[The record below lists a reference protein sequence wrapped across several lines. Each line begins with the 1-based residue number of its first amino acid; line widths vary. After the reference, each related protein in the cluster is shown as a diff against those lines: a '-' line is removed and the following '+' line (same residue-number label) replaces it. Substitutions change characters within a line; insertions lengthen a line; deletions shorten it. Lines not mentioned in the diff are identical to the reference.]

1 MNDDR
6 DRVRNNDQ
14 PEAEK
19 SWPESLSTEETAS
32 DEILDNE
39 SVISE
44 AISQLSIRSFKRQ
57 DGKKLL
63 GTIQRLKQENIS
75 LREALNSTNVLDLA
89 TMRNKLRGANADL
102 VRVRQTNSELREKI
116 QTLEKKIFEMV
127 TAARNT
133 PSPSAPVDS
142 GIPAPVSI
150 QSVKDKLKF
159 LKRSQMA
166 QENAA
171 AVESTATPPPEGT
184 SSTENTSKSP
194 LSETDSKSVPY
205 AEYLKL
211 LSRNRHLERLSQSLE
226 KRVSILQEE
235 ALQSKASFSKGS
247 RIDAAE
253 AKSAESAGSD
263 SLGAEKKEL
272 TILKERHTRDEK
284 TIRELAAEVK
294 RLTTILSRQKIEED
308 ESVRTGASDLSSS
321 TAPTS
326 SPTLTTEDNLQTS
339 TSTSTANEKE
349 SEF

>member
-1 MNDDR
+1 MSDDR
-6 DRVRNNDQ
+6 DRIRDNDLH
-14 PEAEK
+14 EVEK

-39 SVISE
+39 SVISD
-44 AISQLSIRSFKRQ
+44 AISLLSIRSFKRQ

-116 QTLEKKIFEMV
+116 QTLERKIFEMV

-159 LKRSQMA
+159 LKRSQLA

-171 AVESTATPPPEGT
+171 ASESTSQPLAEAN
-184 SSTENTSKSP
+184 SSTESISKSP
-194 LSETDSKSVPY
+194 SLLPETDTNKSVSY

-226 KRVSILQEE
+226 KRVSILQVRFHLGRDRSE
-235 ALQSKASFSKGS
+235 
-247 RIDAAE
+247 
-253 AKSAESAGSD
+253 KS
-263 SLGAEKKEL
+263 
-272 TILKERHTRDEK
+272 
-284 TIRELAAEVK
+284 LACV
-294 RLTTILSRQKIEED
+294 
-308 ESVRTGASDLSSS
+308 
-321 TAPTS
+321 
-326 SPTLTTEDNLQTS
+326 NLLI
-339 TSTSTANEKE
+339 
-349 SEF
+349 

>member
-6 DRVRNNDQ
+6 DRVHNNDP
-14 PEAEK
+14 PEVEK

-39 SVISE
+39 SVVSD

-150 QSVKDKLKF
+150 QSVKEKLKF

-171 AVESTATPPPEGT
+171 AAESTSTPPAAEGT

-194 LSETDSKSVPY
+194 LLETDSKSVPY

-211 LSRNRHLERLSQSLE
+211 FNRNRHLERLSQSLE
-226 KRVSILQEE
+226 KRVSILQVRFIPYRSRCET
-235 ALQSKASFSKGS
+235 SFSYAS
-247 RIDAAE
+247 PLIDDYR
-253 AKSAESAGSD
+253 KKPSNRKLRLQRVAG
-263 SLGAEKKEL
+263 
-272 TILKERHTRDEK
+272 
-284 TIRELAAEVK
+284 
-294 RLTTILSRQKIEED
+294 
-308 ESVRTGASDLSSS
+308 
-321 TAPTS
+321 
-326 SPTLTTEDNLQTS
+326 
-339 TSTSTANEKE
+339 
-349 SEF
+349 